1 MARDRDGFRIVVLPG
16 IFEKSTRDERGGA
29 DATKPPLNRR
39 PPVAKLVAHAQLTNL
54 KNENTAL
61 ERRTVQLEKRV
72 LGLEKELSGDDL

>member
-1 MARDRDGFRIVVLPG
+1 MIKCPCL
-16 IFEKSTRDERGGA
+16 T
-29 DATKPPLNRR
+29 
-39 PPVAKLVAHAQLTNL
+39 LVAHAQLTNL